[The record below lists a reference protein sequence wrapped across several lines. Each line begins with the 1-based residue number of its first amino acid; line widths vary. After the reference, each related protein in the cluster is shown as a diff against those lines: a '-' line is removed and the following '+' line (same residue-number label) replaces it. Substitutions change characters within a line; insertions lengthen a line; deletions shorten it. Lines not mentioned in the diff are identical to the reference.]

1 MIGNRILRRVVPV
14 LTIVACLFLT
24 VPWSGAALAALDSD
38 HYVHSVWQ
46 RQEGLMQPTVRVI
59 TQTRDGYLWLATWG
73 GLVRFD
79 GVSFTTFDLQNT
91 PLLKDNAIN
100 ALVEDHDGALWIGTA
115 SAGLLRL
122 KDGKFTSYTKTQGL
136 SSNYILSLYVD
147 SAGTLWIGTDR
158 GLNRLTAGKFTA
170 YTTADGLTGNSITAV
185 HEDRERNLWLGT
197 SDAGV
202 MKFRDGKFTAYNRSS
217 GLNSDLVEVIYEDH
231 EGRIWFGTDAGLQF
245 FQNGKFVL
253 YPEELKEVSIT
264 AVFEDRAGSLWVG
277 TYNSGMKRIK
287 NGNVTSYDSYNGL
300 SANTVHTILEDR
312 EGSLWIGTDNGGLN
326 RLKVGDFSSFT
337 VKDGLVADVVLSLSQ
352 ERNGPLWIGTNKGV
366 SRYQNGAFL
375 NYSRPE
381 YPFALTKTIYAGND
395 GSVWFAA
402 NDGLLN
408 FRDGKITGY
417 KTKDGLLDNR
427 IRALFEDREGNLW
440 IGTQSE
446 GLNKFKDGVFT
457 GYTTK
462 NGLSNNYV
470 RSLAEDHA
478 GNLWIGT
485 RDGGL
490 SKFKDEKFTSY
501 NLGSGMVSNTVIST
515 YADAEDTIWIG
526 TDKGLSRFKAG
537 KFTNYTVK
545 DGLFSNF
552 IYSILEDDLGNL
564 WMSSDQGVFRVSKQS
579 LNALSQGQIRTLTS
593 TSYGIENG
601 MSVTTCSEGNQPA
614 AWRTTD
620 GRLWFAT
627 IKGLV
632 SVDPNK
638 LTTNAQPPPVII
650 EQLLSGNQVV
660 QMKQGL
666 AIPPGQEK
674 FEFHYTAL
682 SFLDPAKVK
691 FKYKLEGVDKDWV
704 DAGTRRVA
712 YYTNLPPGAYT
723 FRVIACNNDGVWNET
738 GASFGF
744 SLAPYFYQNYWFYL
758 LCVCLAIVAATSL
771 LRLRLKTLKARERE
785 LVKLV
790 DERTGALQQEVIVRQ
805 EAQAATEVAKE
816 QAEAAS
822 RAKSDFLANMSHEI
836 RTPMNGILGMTELT
850 LNTELTRE
858 QKEYLGMVKSS
869 ADGLLTIIDDILD
882 FSKIEAG
889 KLNLDPLDFNLTDAL
904 ADMVK
909 VLALRAHQKGIELA
923 FSVADD
929 APDTVTGDPL
939 RLRQII
945 INLLGNAIK
954 FTAEGEVVLR
964 VTVESQTD
972 AVARLRFA
980 VTDTG
985 IGIPPAK
992 QSLIFQSFSQAD
1004 TSTTRKYGGTG
1015 LGLAISIRLAEMM
1028 GGAIKVES
1036 EVGSGSTFH
1045 FTVPFG
1051 LPALPVIRKASSR
1064 LSTLR
1069 GLSALI
1075 VDDNLTNRMILKD
1088 VLANWQ
1094 MKPTAVSS
1102 GREALDALR
1111 QAQETGRPFRLILLD
1126 EKMPEMD
1133 GFALAER
1140 IKEFPGLGEVTILM
1154 LTSESQISSLARCR
1168 EVGIAAHLI
1177 KPIKQSDLLDSILR
1191 LGNLATPS
1199 IELHSIVEPSL
1210 TLVEEVRPLRIL
1222 LAEDNVVNQRLA
1234 VRLLEKRG
1242 HAVTVARDGREALRA
1257 SASEHF
1263 DLILMD
1269 LQMPEMGGMDA
1280 TAVIRAREVST
1291 GVHIPIVAMT
1301 AHAMT
1306 GDRERCLEGGMD
1318 GYLSKPITAELLFAT
1333 VERLAANVAPR
1344 GDEPGTNQLGTQ
1356 EPAQQEESGPF
1367 ELLKLGE
1374 LQADAELFIEVAN
1387 LFLEGQQQMLT
1398 NIKEAI
1404 RIGDGPELERATHI
1418 LRGAAGH
1425 FGARRVVE
1433 AALELE
1439 TMGSR
1444 AVFDESNEVY
1454 ARLETEMKAL
1464 TDFLGAFV
1472 ESEVP
1477 CVA

>member
-1 MIGNRILRRVVPV
+1 
-14 LTIVACLFLT
+14 
-24 VPWSGAALAALDSD
+24 
-38 HYVHSVWQ
+38 
-46 RQEGLMQPTVRVI
+46 MQPTIRVV
-59 TQTRDGYLWLATWG
+59 TQTRDGYLWLATFG

-79 GVSFTTFDLQNT
+79 GVSFTTFDQQNT
-91 PLLKDNAIN
+91 PLLKDNAIL
-100 ALVEDHDGALWIGTA
+100 ALVEDHDGALWVGTA
-115 SAGLLRL
+115 SAGLLRF
-122 KDGKFTSYTKTQGL
+122 KDGKFTAYTNTDGL
-136 SSNYILSLYVD
+136 SSNYIHSLYVD
-147 SAGTLWIGTDR
+147 SAGTLWIGTDG
-158 GLNRLTAGKFTA
+158 GLNRLTAGKLTSYA
-170 YTTADGLTGNSITAV
+170 TADGISGNSISSLR
-185 HEDRERNLWLGT
+185 EDRDGNLWIGT

-202 MKFRDGKFTAYNRSS
+202 MKFRDGKFTAYDHSS
-217 GLNSDLVEVIYEDH
+217 GLHPDMIDVIYEDH
-231 EGRIWFGTDAGLQF
+231 QGRMWFGTGGGLQF
-245 FQNGKFVL
+245 FQNGKFVT
-253 YPEELKEVSIT
+253 YPEELKEDSIS
-264 AVFEDRAGSLWVG
+264 AILEDRAGSLWVG

-287 NGNVTSYDSYNGL
+287 DGNVTSYDSYNGL
-300 SANTVHTILEDR
+300 SANTVHAIFEDR
-312 EGSLWIGTDNGGLN
+312 EGSLWVGTDNGGLN

-337 VKDGLVADVVLSLSQ
+337 VKDGLVADVVLSISQ
-352 ERNGPLWIGTNKGV
+352 DRNGALWIGTNKGI

-375 NYSRPE
+375 NYSRPK
-381 YPFALTKTIYAGND
+381 YPLALTKTLYASQD

-408 FRDGKITGY
+408 FRDDKVTNY
-417 KTKDGLLDNR
+417 TTKDGLLDNR
-427 IRALFEDREGNLW
+427 IRALFEDREGHLW
-440 IGTQSE
+440 IGTQSN
-446 GLNKFKDGVFT
+446 GLSRFKDGVFT

-462 NGLSNNYV
+462 NGLANNYV

-490 SKFKDEKFTSY
+490 SKFKDEKFSSY
-501 NLGSGMVSNTVIST
+501 DLGSGLVSNSIISI

-579 LNALSQGQIRTLTS
+579 LDALSQGKIKTLTS

-601 MSVTTCSEGNQPA
+601 MSVTTCSEGNQPG
-614 AWRTTD
+614 AWKTTD

-632 SVDPNK
+632 TVNPNR
-638 LTTNAQPPPVII
+638 LATNAQSLPVII

-660 QMKQGL
+660 QMKQDI

-723 FRVIACNNDGVWNET
+723 FRVIACNNDGVWNEA
-738 GASFGF
+738 GASFSF

-758 LCVCLAIVAATSL
+758 LCICIAVIIATTF
-771 LRLRLKTLKARERE
+771 LRLRLKTVKARERE
-785 LVKLV
+785 LVKLI

-850 LNTELTRE
+850 LNTQLTSE
-858 QKEYLGMVKSS
+858 QSEYLGMVKSS

-889 KLNLDPLDFNLTDAL
+889 KLNLDPLDFNLSDAL

-909 VLALRAHQKGIELA
+909 VLALRAHQKGLELA

-929 APDTVTGDPL
+929 APDTVTGDAL

-954 FTAEGEVVLR
+954 FTAKGEVVLR

-1028 GGAIKVES
+1028 GGAIQVES

-1045 FTVPFG
+1045 FTAQFG
-1051 LPALPVIRKASSR
+1051 LPAVPVSRKTSNR

-1069 GLSALI
+1069 GLSALV
-1075 VDDNLTNRMILKD
+1075 VDDNLTNRLILKD
-1088 VLANWQ
+1088 LLANWQ
-1094 MKPTAVSS
+1094 MKPTTVSS
-1102 GREALDALR
+1102 GREALDVLH
-1111 QAQETGRPFRLILLD
+1111 QAQDAGTPFRLILLD

-1154 LTSESQISSLARCR
+1154 LTSESQTDSLARCR

-1177 KPIKQSDLLDSILR
+1177 KPVKQSDLLDSILR
-1191 LGNLATPS
+1191 LENLAAPP
-1199 IELHSIVEPSL
+1199 IELHSGVAPSA
-1210 TLVEEVRPLRIL
+1210 TLIEEVRALRIL
-1222 LAEDNVVNQRLA
+1222 LAEDNIVNQRLA

-1242 HAVTVARDGREALRA
+1242 HVVTVARDGREALRA
-1257 SASEHF
+1257 NADEHF

-1269 LQMPEMGGMDA
+1269 LQMPEMGGMEA
-1280 TAVIRAREVST
+1280 TAQIRAREVST
-1291 GVHIPIVAMT
+1291 GAHIPIVAMT

-1318 GYLSKPITAELLFAT
+1318 GYVSKPISAELLFAT
-1333 VERLAANVAPR
+1333 VERLAANVAPVSE
-1344 GDEPGTNQLGTQ
+1344 EPGTNQLSSQ
-1356 EPAQQEESGPF
+1356 EPAQQAESGPF
-1367 ELLKLGE
+1367 ELVRMGE
-1374 LQADAELFIEVAN
+1374 LEADPELFIEVAN
-1387 LFLEGQQQMLT
+1387 LFLNGQQQMLAD
-1398 NIKEAI
+1398 IEEAI
-1404 RIGDGPELERATHI
+1404 RIGDGPELERTTHI
-1418 LRGAAGH
+1418 LRGAAGN

-1433 AALELE
+1433 VSLELE

-1444 AVFDESNEVY
+1444 GVFDGSRDAFV
-1454 ARLETEMKAL
+1454 RLETEMNAL
-1464 TDFLGAFV
+1464 IDALRPFV
-1472 ESEVP
+1472 DAEVP